1 MIWEQKQ
8 MSKFKFEPTPKFIR
22 QLKKLPF
29 DIQEKVKEKLK
40 ILQEDPSHSSLR
52 TKRHNSSGYFES
64 SINMNYRILW
74 DFYMAVEKGCDV
86 DKPRN
91 LAKSVTVEQRS
102 FSQNVVCFLLWY
114 NNSKETATNVVVSQ
128 FRTKYLPHCKCN
140 RSVAI
145 FC

>member
-1 MIWEQKQ
+1 

-91 LAKSVTVEQRS
+91 LAKSVTVE
-102 FSQNVVCFLLWY
+102 
-114 NNSKETATNVVVSQ
+114 
-128 FRTKYLPHCKCN
+128 
-140 RSVAI
+140 
-145 FC
+145 